1 MDMMS
6 IQIYNN
12 IKDAINILKFS
23 PKDQKTLNLNDLNL
37 DLGDI
42 FAVEMNLYLK
52 NI

>member
-6 IQIYNN
+6 IQTYKN
-12 IKDAINILKFS
+12 I
-23 PKDQKTLNLNDLNL
+23 KDQKTLNLNDLNL

-42 FAVEMNLYLK
+42 FAVEMYLYLN